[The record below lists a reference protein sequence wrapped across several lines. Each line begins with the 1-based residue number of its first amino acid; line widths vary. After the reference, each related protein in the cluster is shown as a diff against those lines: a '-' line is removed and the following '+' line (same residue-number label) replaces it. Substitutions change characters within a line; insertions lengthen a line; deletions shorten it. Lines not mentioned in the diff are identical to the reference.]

1 MRNIFLAA
9 AVLAAASP
17 AAAEELTLERIF
29 DSPSLEGSVPRLPR
43 LSPDGELVT
52 LLRNRAEDRERYDLW
67 AIDASTGEARKLV
80 DPLKIGPRV
89 EVAEEEKNRGEGES
103 MHGQKG

>member
-67 AIDASTGEARKLV
+67 AIDASTGEARMLV
-80 DPLKIGPRV
+80 DSLKIGKDRKSTRP
-89 EVAEEEKNRGEGES
+89 NS
-103 MHGQKG
+103 SP

>member
-17 AAAEELTLERIF
+17 AAADELTLERIF

-67 AIDASTGEARKLV
+67 AIDASTGEARMLV
-80 DPLKIGPRV
+80 DSRKIVPRTSGS
-89 EVAEEEKNRGEGES
+89 AEEKLRLE
-103 MHGQKG
+103 QD